1 MLRKRAFAGISVL
14 VLVLSVL
21 LAPTV
26 QAAGASGAGPG
37 SFWSPI
43 QTWVQ
48 ELLADWFGWGTQVE
62 NSGPVSTYDASET
75 TTQDPPSPAF
85 GPTLPV
91 PGDVSTTDE
100 GGAGDPNG

>member
-62 NSGPVSTYDASET
+62 NSGPVSTYDASEST
-75 TTQDPPSPAF
+75 DEATPPPT
-85 GPTLPV
+85 GPMLV
-91 PGDVSTTDE
+91 GPGDTSTTDD
-100 GGAGDPNG
+100 GGQLDPNG